1 MVVKRRPIPSV
12 QKNKGDAR
20 LAEIAEEENR
30 PAPAEAPPEQPQGEA
45 CPEMMKHFW
54 ASVERNRGL
63 LELLAQ

>member
-1 MVVKRRPIPSV
+1 MAVERHPIPSV
-12 QKNKGDAR
+12 QKNKDDAR

-30 PAPAEAPPEQPQGEA
+30 PAPAEAPPEQAQGEV